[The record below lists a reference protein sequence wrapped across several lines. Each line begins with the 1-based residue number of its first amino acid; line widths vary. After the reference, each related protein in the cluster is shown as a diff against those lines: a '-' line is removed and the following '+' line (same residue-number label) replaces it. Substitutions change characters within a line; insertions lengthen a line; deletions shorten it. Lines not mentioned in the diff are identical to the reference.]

1 MAQKVQVILID
12 DFDGGDATETVR
24 FSLDRGTYEID
35 LSTKN
40 ADSLRETMAPWI
52 AKARRV
58 AADKPTRRSKS
69 SGSSAARKET
79 AEIREWAKKNG
90 HNIGD
95 RGRIPTEIVEE
106 FRAAK
111 R

>member
-12 DFDGGDATETVR
+12 DFDGGDAVETVR
-24 FSLDRGTYEID
+24 FSVDRGSYEID

-40 ADSLRETMAPWI
+40 ADALRADLAPWI

-58 AADKPTRRSKS
+58 AADKPARRAKS
-69 SGSSAARKET
+69 SGSAAARKET
-79 AEIREWAKKNG
+79 GEIRDWAKQNG
-90 HNIGD
+90 YQIGD
-95 RGRIPTEIVEE
+95 RGRIPTEIVDA

-111 R
+111 K

>member
-12 DFDGGDATETVR
+12 DFDGGDAVETVR
-24 FSLDRGTYEID
+24 FSLDRGSYEID

-40 ADSLRETMAPWI
+40 ADALRADMAPWV

-58 AADKPTRRSKS
+58 AADKPTRRGKS
-69 SGSSAARKET
+69 TGSAAARKET
-79 AEIREWAKKNG
+79 AEIREWAKANG
-90 HNIGD
+90 YQIGD
-95 RGRIPTEIVEE
+95 RGRIPTEIVEA
-106 FRAAK
+106 FRASK